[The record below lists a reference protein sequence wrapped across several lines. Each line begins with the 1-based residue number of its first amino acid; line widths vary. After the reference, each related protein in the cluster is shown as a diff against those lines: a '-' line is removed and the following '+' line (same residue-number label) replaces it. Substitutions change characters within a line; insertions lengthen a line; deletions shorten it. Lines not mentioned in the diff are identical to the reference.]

1 MHWNELRMMMI
12 WPSNKP
18 TKRGSLKKKWLNY
31 KFNYMSLKR
40 LFIVDIKCNLS
51 YEHEH
56 LVWSLQ
62 VWGRLA
68 KFLVK
73 LQSQVCKWT
82 SILIDIWC
90 FDSMFR
96 SNYNFVLLFCSSCL
110 VNGQVR
116 EMVSESSCPFD
127 YSCLSNFWTFD
138 SFHPFDLIQYEMF
151 NSMTNSVVHSIE
163 IRKIVPYKG
172 LTD

>member
-1 MHWNELRMMMI
+1 MDVSTFSITEWITSQFEKWKNRKWKEKKRNRSSYVVFIMCDEYKIACIGMNYVWWWWYDRAINQPNE
-12 WPSNKP
+12 
-18 TKRGSLKKKWLNY
+18 GVEEKKKWLNY
-31 KFNYMSLKR
+31 KFNCMSLKR

-56 LVWSLQ
+56 LVGSVQ

-82 SILIDIWC
+82 RILIDIWC

-96 SNYNFVLLFCSSCL
+96 SNYNFVLLFCSFCL
-110 VNGQVR
+110 VNEQVR
-116 EMVSESSCPFD
+116 
-127 YSCLSNFWTFD
+127 
-138 SFHPFDLIQYEMF
+138 
-151 NSMTNSVVHSIE
+151 
-163 IRKIVPYKG
+163 
-172 LTD
+172 